1 MSKTIT
7 IFGSSE
13 PTEGDEEYQIAYNV
27 GYELAK
33 AGYSICNGGY
43 EGTMEASAKGAK
55 DAGGKTCGVT
65 TLQYSLRTKN
75 QYIDE
80 EIKTQTALERLE
92 TLIEK
97 GDGYVVLKGSTGT
110 LAELSTTWEWINK
123 GVISFRPIILYGE
136 FWLPTINTLKSNE
149 PKKIDHRAKSQ
160 KKVII
165 DCINVAN
172 TSKEVVEILRNHF
185 SERQKP

>member
-1 MSKTIT
+1 MSKIIT

-13 PTEGDEEYQIAYNV
+13 PIEEDEEYQIAYNI
-27 GYELAK
+27 GYELAR

-55 DAGGKTCGVT
+55 DADGKTYGVI

-92 TLIEK
+92 TLIKK

-123 GVISFRPIILYGE
+123 GIIPIRPIILYGE
-136 FWLPTINTLKSNE
+136 FWLPTINSLKQRKPE
-149 PKKIDHRAKSQ
+149 DEEAGTRKRKKT
-160 KKVII
+160 II
-165 DCINVAN
+165 DCVKVAN
-172 TSKEVVEILRNHF
+172 STKEVVGLLNIYLAAIR
-185 SERQKP
+185 

>member
-13 PTEGDEEYQIAYNV
+13 PAEGDEEYQIAYNV

-33 AGYSICNGGY
+33 AGYAICNGGY

-55 DAGGKTCGVT
+55 DANGKTYGVT

-92 TLIEK
+92 TLIRK

-123 GVISFRPIILYGE
+123 GIIPIRPIILYGN
-136 FWLPTINTLKSNE
+136 FWLPTINSLKQKE
-149 PKKIDHRAKSQ
+149 PEDEEVGTKK
-160 KKVII
+160 KKKTII
-165 DCINVAN
+165 DCVRIA
-172 TSKEVVEILRNHF
+172 TSTKEVVELLNIYL
-185 SERQKP
+185 SAIK

>member
-1 MSKTIT
+1 MSKIIT

-13 PTEGDEEYQIAYNV
+13 PIERDEEYLIAYNI

-55 DAGGKTCGVT
+55 DAGGKTYGVT

-92 TLIEK
+92 TLIRK

-110 LAELSTTWEWINK
+110 LAELSMTWEWINK
-123 GVISFRPIILYGE
+123 GIISFRPIILYGE
-136 FWLPTINTLKSNE
+136 FWLPTINTLKSSE
-149 PKKIDHRAKSQ
+149 PKKIDHRAKSR

-165 DCINVAN
+165 DCISITN
-172 TSKEVVEILRNHF
+172 TSKEVVEILQKHF
-185 SERQKP
+185 SKAQKT